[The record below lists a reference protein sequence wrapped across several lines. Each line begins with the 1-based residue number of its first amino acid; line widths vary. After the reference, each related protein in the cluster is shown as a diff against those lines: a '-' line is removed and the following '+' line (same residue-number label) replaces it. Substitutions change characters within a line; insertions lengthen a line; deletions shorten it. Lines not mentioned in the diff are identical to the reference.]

1 MASRP
6 RGDTPVVSP
15 RVMSQTLFSVLA
27 LALLSLLVFGSLS
40 RRNQDRTERA
50 QRLANEE
57 ARGLV
62 MGLLERAAALPFD
75 DAAPGRTLPA
85 DFGPGPG
92 AVTGPE
98 LDAAFAAGAFR
109 DLDDLHGVAST
120 AHVTHQHPGLESP
133 LVFTVGFETD
143 YVRSMPS
150 GWAATTDTT
159 AQKRLVVHLAHPRIA
174 VTQRLERVYTEGVR

>member
-1 MASRP
+1 
-6 RGDTPVVSP
+6 
-15 RVMSQTLFSVLA
+15 MSQTLFSVLA

-62 MGLLERAAALPFD
+62 TGLLERAAALPFD
-75 DAAPGRTLPA
+75 DAAPGRTPPA
-85 DFGPGPG
+85 DFGPASGTAVGPD
-92 AVTGPE
+92 

-120 AHVTHQHPGLESP
+120 AHVVHRHAGLESP
-133 LVFTVGFETD
+133 LVFAVGFETD
-143 YVRSMPS
+143 YVHVTSG
-150 GWAATTDTT
+150 GWAATADTT
-159 AQKRLVVHLAHPRIA
+159 AHKRLVVHLTHPRIA
-174 VTQRLERVYTEGVR
+174 VTQRLERVYTEAVR